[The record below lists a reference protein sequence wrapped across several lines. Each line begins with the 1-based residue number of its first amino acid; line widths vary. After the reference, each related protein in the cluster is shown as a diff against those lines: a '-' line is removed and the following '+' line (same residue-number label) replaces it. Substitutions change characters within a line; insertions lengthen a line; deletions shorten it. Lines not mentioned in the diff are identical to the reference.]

1 MLVDSRRFVHRW
13 GAPIL
18 LVVTL
23 SAAAWGCGLAGF
35 GGALQLNITDRQ
47 TRQLT
52 IEIDGGSDDAR
63 VFEVRTESEIE
74 LATGSATIERY
85 LLHRTAFGSST
96 AVGYF
101 LCRRP
106 CNDPLNDYLVAYS
119 PDHIFTAEGKLEL
132 RFRILSAGGT
142 SEDITHTINPEMLP
156 ALWQNPRLK
165 AGSG

>member
-1 MLVDSRRFVHRW
+1 MPLNSRRFAHRW
-13 GAPIL
+13 GVPIL

-23 SAAAWGCGLAGF
+23 SVAASGCGMAGF

-52 IEIDGGSDDAR
+52 IEIDGGGDDGR
-63 VFEVRTESEIE
+63 VFEVDTDGEIE
-74 LATGSATIERY
+74 LGTGKATIERY
-85 LLHRTAFGSST
+85 LLHRTAFGSSV

-101 LCRRP
+101 LCTRP

-119 PDHIFTAEGKLEL
+119 PDQIFTADGKLEL

-142 SEDITHTINPEMLP
+142 YEDITRTINPEMLP
-156 ALWQNPRLK
+156 DLWQYPRLQ
-165 AGSG
+165 AGSR